1 MDPDRGQSA
10 AQWLAGATEEEIS
23 GALCQ
28 LGEERFHR
36 RVARNIVKAR
46 EAAPIISTVHLAHI
60 IADAIPTRERS
71 KHPATRSFLAIRM
84 FVNHELE
91 ELRAVL
97 EQALDVLAPYGRLVV
112 ISFHSVEDRIVK
124 RFLRKQARA
133 LEPPLDL
140 PVPAGEC
147 GGTLRVLGRARR
159 ASDSEVA
166 VNPRAR
172 SALLR
177 VAERSP

>member
-1 MDPDRGQSA
+1 
-10 AQWLAGATEEEIS
+10 
-23 GALCQ
+23 
-28 LGEERFHR
+28 
-36 RVARNIVKAR
+36 
-46 EAAPIISTVHLAHI
+46 
-60 IADAIPTRERS
+60 
-71 KHPATRSFLAIRM
+71 
-84 FVNHELE
+84 LE